1 MLRLHTFACM
11 RNVMLCLILSLLF
24 SCSEGKRSHDAYA
37 QDTSTIPLRYAE
49 GFTITKIGD
58 ATQVTVR
65 YPYQGATSGH
75 TYRLVK
81 DGADVP
87 DVRAGPAVITGPL
100 HSIGRTPTA
109 HVPIRH

>member
-1 MLRLHTFACM
+1 MKYVPFFLIQ
-11 RNVMLCLILSLLF
+11 LILL
-24 SCSEGKRSHDAYA
+24 SCSEGKRPGNAYA
-37 QDTSTIPLRYAE
+37 QDTSVVELRYAE
-49 GFTITKIGD
+49 GFTITKVGD

-65 YPYQGATSGH
+65 YPYQGATAGH
-75 TYRLVK
+75 TYLLVK